1 MTRKKTTDATESSTA
16 TDPLA
21 ISGLDFEAALAELEA
36 LVERMEEGEIT
47 LEQSLSDFERG
58 IALTRTC
65 QQALT
70 AAEQKVSLLV
80 DKNGESAVVDFT
92 PDND

>member
-1 MTRKKTTDATESSTA
+1 MTRKKTTDATGSGTA
-16 TDPLA
+16 LSPVA
-21 ISGLDFEAALAELEA
+21 VSGLDFEAALAELEA
-36 LVERMEEGEIT
+36 LVGRMEEGEMT

-80 DKNGESAVVDFT
+80 DKDGETALVDFT